1 VTSHAPAGLLRA
13 VFDESPVAMLRCR
26 LEGGRAGTIL
36 DANPAAHALLGPTER
51 LVGSALGAVLP
62 GMVEAL
68 AGAPPAAAP
77 ERWPRIQAGIATE
90 PGAPGRWVAGSIT
103 PLSVEAGGGEPA
115 VLVVLHDVT
124 AHHRTEEQLSRA
136 ARLDPLT
143 GLINRGELL
152 RTLGALDPAVDGPH
166 VAVLFVDLDGF
177 KLVNDSRGHH
187 VGDELLVAVARR
199 FRGALRP
206 EDRLARLGGDEFVV
220 VCPQL
225 ADPVDARAIAERIR
239 ATLDEPVS
247 VEGRAHRI
255 TLSLGIATAPASAV
269 DPGDLLRQADM
280 AMYRAKDAGRNAVR
294 SHSAAMDAEV
304 VMAERIREALATAL
318 GRAEAVPGAE
328 VGQDRAEAAA
338 LVLHYQPIVEIGS
351 GALAYVE
358 ALARVQLAD
367 GSLVFPSQFLPVATR
382 AGLTGVL
389 SEQVLAGALAQRG
402 RWRAQGISVPVGLN
416 LAPGQV
422 ASASFA
428 GDALAL
434 IAAAGDSPGGIVFEM
449 GEFGLLEATGP
460 AQLTLRRL
468 RAAGIGLAIDHFGTG
483 FSSLGA
489 LRFLGPHRV
498 KIDRSFVASI
508 PSSPADRAIVTA
520 AISAAHALGQRVVAE
535 GVETAEQLGVLA
547 ELGCDEA
554 QGYLIAQVLPA
565 EQLQLADSRWAPRTL
580 APVGA

>member
-1 VTSHAPAGLLRA
+1 
-13 VFDESPVAMLRCR
+13 
-26 LEGGRAGTIL
+26 GTIL
-36 DANPAAHALLGPTER
+36 DANPAAHDLLGQTER
-51 LVGSALGAVLP
+51 LVGSTLGSVLP
-62 GMVEAL
+62 GLLEAL

-77 ERWPRIQAGIATE
+77 EGWPRVQVGVSTG

-124 AHHRTEEQLSRA
+124 THHRSEEQLSRA

-177 KLVNDSRGHH
+177 KLVNDSRGHQ

-247 VEGRAHRI
+247 VEGRAHRV

-269 DPGDLLRQADM
+269 DPADLLRQADM

-318 GRAEAVPGAE
+318 GRADAPPL
-328 VGQDRAEAAA
+328 AEAGTDPAGA
-338 LVLHYQPIVEIGS
+338 DLVLHYQPIVEIGS

-389 SEQVLAGALAQRG
+389 SEQVLARTLAQRG

-428 GDALAL
+428 GEALAL

-508 PSSPADRAIVTA
+508 PSSPADRAIVSA

-565 EQLQLADSRWAPRTL
+565 EELQLAGSRWAPRTL
-580 APVGA
+580 TRLGA